1 MSQHLKPSQ
10 CGNVWGVVGDC
21 VYAKVVLF
29 HACSLFPPL
38 GGKVLR
44 HTELNTDIVT
54 WTRLLNRA
62 APSSG
67 PHIDTTASPMAIGT
81 QEAKSKQNSGH
92 DSPPS
97 SPLTSHSGGSTPK
110 SPNTPNDLEKDD
122 SPPMNGE
129 LPPPIPIREDDLA
142 PSSRINDHPIIPPPR
157 EFLGSMEDIARRR
170 ASEGCIIQ
178 PPPSMGGVSHG
189 GSPYHMYPEASNTTS
204 PSRHI
209 YHQSPQH
216 MVRGVRYLGIAV
228 LGMSCA

>member
-1 MSQHLKPSQ
+1 M
-10 CGNVWGVVGDC
+10 
-21 VYAKVVLF
+21 
-29 HACSLFPPL
+29 
-38 GGKVLR
+38 LR

-67 PHIDTTASPMAIGT
+67 PHMDTTASPMAIAT
-81 QEAKSKQNSGH
+81 QEASDHKSKQNSGH

-97 SPLTSHSGGSTPK
+97 SPLTSHSGENTPK
-110 SPNTPNDLEKDD
+110 SPNTPNNLEKDD

-129 LPPPIPIREDDLA
+129 LPPPIPIREEDLA

-178 PPPSMGGVSHG
+178 SPPVSVIADTGGVGYG

-204 PSRHI
+204 PIRHI

-216 MVRGVRYLGIAV
+216 MVRGGGYY
-228 LGMSCA
+228 M